1 MTDARKLTRL
11 GALPDAQP
19 GANLYG
25 SLPGKWRKPGSFNRS
40 KMVAILKRRARAKQ
54 PGNKPEPPRV
64 WTSMQIMAV
73 AGRKGFLS
81 VRRSRKV
88 CGYRWATPS
97 KYPAGQSA

>member
-1 MTDARKLTRL
+1 MTDDRKLTRL
-11 GALPDAQP
+11 GDLPDAQP

-25 SLPGKWRKPGSFNRS
+25 SLPGKWRKAGSFNRS
-40 KMVAILKRRARAKQ
+40 KMVAILKRKARARQ
-54 PGNKPEPPRV
+54 PGNKPDEPSR

-73 AGRKGFLS
+73 AGRRGMLS

-97 KYPAGQSA
+97 RY